1 MMTMNEATL
10 TFIREHAADD
20 VRQLALRYSGRRSE
34 GDVDIPFALDQI
46 SGRQTALRKLPSWA
60 ATDDLWYPPHLSME
74 QCSSE
79 PAARYKA
86 ELVDWLLGTEGR
98 ATLMDLTGGF
108 GVDFA
113 FMAQSKAV
121 GRAVYVERNEELCN
135 LARHNFP
142 LLGLKRAEVVCSTA
156 EEFLDLAGGSE
167 GLMEGPTVIF
177 MDPARRDAHGGR
189 TYALADCTP
198 NVLELM
204 DQLTKYQ
211 GDECVVLLKLSPM
224 LDWRKAVS
232 DIGSDRVRE
241 VHIVS
246 VGGECKELLLAVE
259 CQGNKV
265 TKCQGNKNESGDE
278 TALFCVNLESDD
290 PSFVLPSIREEHTA
304 LPYAT
309 PQPGD
314 ILFEPNASLMKA
326 GCFAALSERYGVAP
340 LAHDSHLFL
349 QSNKVTRYQ
358 GTTSLL
364 AFGAKRRKNKVTEE
378 QGDKGTR
385 EQGDKGDKLP
395 GRVFRVE
402 AVTTMGKRELR
413 QALQGIAQANITTRN
428 FPMKPEELRRK
439 LKLKEGGDTYIFAT
453 TLAPTEGNQK
463 RHVLLICCQ
472 S

>member
-1 MMTMNEATL
+1 MTMNEATL

-20 VRQLALRYSGRRSE
+20 VRQLALRFSGRRDD

-46 SGRQTALRKLPSWA
+46 SGRQTARRKLPSWA
-60 ATDDLWYPPHLSME
+60 ATVDLCYPPHLSME

-86 ELVDWLLGTEGR
+86 ELVDRLLGTEGR

-142 LLGLKRAEVVCSTA
+142 LLGLKKAEVVCSTA

-167 GLMEGPTVIF
+167 RLMEGPTVVF

-204 DQLTKYQ
+204 DKITKYQ
-211 GDECVVLLKLSPM
+211 GDKCVVLLKLSPM

-259 CQGNKV
+259 SGEGRV
-265 TKCQGNKNESGDE
+265 ESGDE

-349 QSNKVTRYQ
+349 QSNKVTKYQ
-358 GTTSLL
+358 G
-364 AFGAKRRKNKVTEE
+364 N
-378 QGDKGTR
+378 
-385 EQGDKGDKLP
+385 KGDKLP

-402 AVTTMGKRELR
+402 AVSTMGKRELR

-472 S
+472 C

>member
-1 MMTMNEATL
+1 
-10 TFIREHAADD
+10 
-20 VRQLALRYSGRRSE
+20 V
-34 GDVDIPFALDQI
+34 
-46 SGRQTALRKLPSWA
+46 
-60 ATDDLWYPPHLSME
+60 
-74 QCSSE
+74 
-79 PAARYKA
+79 
-86 ELVDWLLGTEGR
+86 
-98 ATLMDLTGGF
+98 
-108 GVDFA
+108 
-113 FMAQSKAV
+113 
-121 GRAVYVERNEELCN
+121 
-135 LARHNFP
+135 
-142 LLGLKRAEVVCSTA
+142 
-156 EEFLDLAGGSE
+156 
-167 GLMEGPTVIF
+167 
-177 MDPARRDAHGGR
+177 
-189 TYALADCTP
+189 
-198 NVLELM
+198 
-204 DQLTKYQ
+204 
-211 GDECVVLLKLSPM
+211 
-224 LDWRKAVS
+224 
-232 DIGSDRVRE
+232 
-241 VHIVS
+241 
-246 VGGECKELLLAVE
+246 
-259 CQGNKV
+259 
-265 TKCQGNKNESGDE
+265 ESGDE

-358 GTTSLL
+358 G
-364 AFGAKRRKNKVTEE
+364 NKVTEE

-402 AVTTMGKRELR
+402 AVSTMGKRELR
-413 QALQGIAQANITTRN
+413 QALHGITQANITTRN

-439 LKLKEGGDTYIFAT
+439 LKLKEGGKTYIFAT

>member
-1 MMTMNEATL
+1 MTMNEATL

-20 VRQLALRYSGRRSE
+20 VRQLALRFSGRRDD

-46 SGRQTALRKLPSWA
+46 SGRQTARRKLPSWA
-60 ATDDLWYPPHLSME
+60 ATVDLCYPPHLSME

-86 ELVDWLLGTEGR
+86 ELVDKLLGTEGR

-142 LLGLKRAEVVCSTA
+142 LLGLKRAEVVCGTA
-156 EEFLDLAGGSE
+156 EEFLDHEGGSE
-167 GLMEGPTVIF
+167 RLMEGPTVIF

-204 DQLTKYQ
+204 DKITKYQ
-211 GDECVVLLKLSPM
+211 GDKCVVLLKLSPM

-232 DIGSDRVRE
+232 DIGSERVRE

-259 CQGNKV
+259 RGEWRGV
-265 TKCQGNKNESGDE
+265 SGDE

-290 PSFVLPSIREEHTA
+290 PSFVLPSITEEHAA

-349 QSNKVTRYQ
+349 QSNKGPRACSLSEQSGERTKYQ
-358 GTTSLL
+358 G
-364 AFGAKRRKNKVTEE
+364 NKLTE
-378 QGDKGTR
+378 

-402 AVTTMGKRELR
+402 TVSTMGKRELR

-472 S
+472 C